1 MENSSNRGPAA
12 RRLDRFDLAIL
23 RTLQKDAAISLN
35 ELALRVGLT
44 ATPCW
49 RRVQHLEKAGIIRSR
64 VALLDRQRL
73 GVGVTVFVAIRT
85 NRHDLSWFQSF
96 HSLVASIPEVTE
108 FYRMAG
114 QTDYL
119 LRVMVPDIAAY
130 DQIYKKLISAGGI
143 TDVDSSFAMEE
154 IKYTTELPLGYAP
167 K

>member
-1 MENSSNRGPAA
+1 MEKSSTHK
-12 RRLDRFDLAIL
+12 LDRFDLAIL
-23 RTLQKDAAISLN
+23 RTLQRDATISLSA
-35 ELALRVGLT
+35 LASKVGLT

-49 RRVQHLEKAGIIRSR
+49 RRVQQLEKAGVIRGR
-64 VALLDRQRL
+64 VALLDRRRL

-85 NRHDLSWFQSF
+85 NRHDLAWFQSF

-119 LRVMVPDIAAY
+119 LRVMVPDIGAY

-167 K
+167 T

>member
-1 MENSSNRGPAA
+1 MKNPSIQK
-12 RRLDRFDLAIL
+12 LDRLDLAIL
-23 RTLQKDAAISLN
+23 RSLQRDAAVSLN
-35 ELALRVGLT
+35 ELASQVGLT

-49 RRVQHLEKAGIIRSR
+49 RRVQQLEKSGLIRGR

-85 NRHDLSWFQSF
+85 NQHDLSWFQSF

-130 DQIYKKLISAGGI
+130 DRIYKKLISAGGI

-167 K
+167 M

>member
-1 MENSSNRGPAA
+1 M
-12 RRLDRFDLAIL
+12 DRFDRLDLAIL
-23 RTLQKDAAISLN
+23 RTLQRDASVSLAT
-35 ELALRVGLT
+35 LAASVGLT

-49 RRVQHLEKAGIIRSR
+49 RRVQRLEKEGVIRSR
-64 VALLDRQRL
+64 VALLDRRRL

-85 NRHDLSWFQSF
+85 NRHDLAWFETF

-130 DQIYKKLISAGGI
+130 DQIYKKLIGAGGI
-143 TDVDSSFAMEE
+143 VDVDSSFAMEE
-154 IKYTTELPLGYAP
+154 IKYTTELPLDYAP
-167 K
+167 S

>member
-1 MENSSNRGPAA
+1 MENHFMHRF
-12 RRLDRFDLAIL
+12 DRFDLAIL
-23 RTLQKDAAISLN
+23 RVLQRDASVSLAA
-35 ELALRVGLT
+35 LASSVGLT

-49 RRVQHLEKAGIIRSR
+49 RRVQQLEKAGVIRGR
-64 VALLDRQRL
+64 VALLDRRRL

-85 NRHDLSWFQSF
+85 NRHDLAWFDSF
-96 HSLVASIPEVTE
+96 HSLVSSIPEVTE

-130 DQIYKKLISAGGI
+130 DQIYKKLIGAGGI

-154 IKYTTELPLGYAP
+154 IKYTTELPLSYAP
-167 K
+167 A